1 MSKFLVVGGAGYIGS
16 HLVKLLAE
24 KGAVVAVLDDLST
37 GYREAVPAGVKLYQ
51 GSLANRDFV
60 RQTLGD
66 GPWTCVFHFAALSLV
81 GDSLRD
87 PLGYFRANVV
97 NTLNLIEECVAS
109 GVNRLVFSSTAAVYG
124 YAGERPITEDYPTW
138 PVNPYGHSKLMIEQM
153 LSWADTAHGLRSA
166 CLRYFNAAGADPKG
180 VLGESHHP
188 ETHLIPLCIDA
199 ALGRRD
205 ALVIFGDDYPTPDGT
220 CVRDYVHVED
230 LARAHLACV
239 PQLHQGS
246 FKLNLG
252 TSHGYSVRQV
262 IDAVERVTGVK
273 VPHKVGK
280 RREGD
285 PAVLVANSMAA
296 QRLLAWQPQM
306 SDLDTLVASAY
317 KWRLARPKGYN
328 T

>member
-16 HLVKLLAE
+16 HLVKMLADQ
-24 KGAVVAVLDDLST
+24 GAVVEVLDDLST
-37 GYREAVPAGVKLYQ
+37 GHREAVPSSVQLYQ

-60 RQTLGD
+60 KQTLGN

-97 NTLNLIEECVAS
+97 NSLNLIEECVAA
-109 GVNRLVFSSTAAVYG
+109 GVDRMVFSSTAAVYG
-124 YAGERPITEDYPTW
+124 DAGERPITEDYPTS
-138 PVNPYGHSKLMIEQM
+138 PVNPYGASKLMIEQM
-153 LSWADTAHGLRSA
+153 LSWPDTAHGLRSA

-205 ALVIFGDDYPTPDGT
+205 SLKIFGFDYPTADGT

-239 PQLHQGS
+239 PKLHHGS
-246 FKLNLG
+246 FTVNLG
-252 TSHGYSVRQV
+252 TGKGYSVRQV
-262 IDAVERVTGVK
+262 IDAVERVSKLK
-273 VPHKVGK
+273 VPYTLGA

-285 PAVLVANSMAA
+285 PASLVASNHAA
-296 QRLLAWQPQM
+296 QKLLGWQPQM
-306 SDLDTLVASAY
+306 SDLDTLVSSAY
-317 KWRLARPKGYN
+317 KWRVAHPRGYH

>member
-1 MSKFLVVGGAGYIGS
+1 VSKFLVVGGAGYIGS
-16 HLVKLLAE
+16 HLVKMLAE

-37 GYREAVPAGVKLYQ
+37 GHREAVPSGVQLYQ

-97 NTLNLIEECVAS
+97 NSLNLIEECVAA
-109 GVNRLVFSSTAAVYG
+109 GVDRMVFSSTAAVYG
-124 YAGERPITEDYPTW
+124 DAGDRPITEDYPMQ

-166 CLRYFNAAGADPKG
+166 CLRYFNAAGADRNG
-180 VLGESHHP
+180 VLGESHNP

-205 ALVIFGDDYPTPDGT
+205 SLKIFGFDYPTADGT

-246 FKLNLG
+246 LKLNLG

-273 VPHKVGK
+273 VPHTVGK

-285 PAVLVANSMAA
+285 PAVLVANSLAA

-306 SDLDTLVASAY
+306 SDLDTMVASAY
-317 KWRLARPKGYN
+317 KWRLEHPKGYN

>member
-16 HLVKLLAE
+16 HLVKMLAE

-37 GYREAVPAGVKLYQ
+37 GHREAVPSGVQLYQ
-51 GSLANRDFV
+51 GSLANRAFV

-97 NTLNLIEECVAS
+97 NSLNLIEECVAA
-109 GVNRLVFSSTAAVYG
+109 GVDRMVFSSTAAVYG
-124 YAGERPITEDYPTW
+124 DAGERPITEDYPTQ

-166 CLRYFNAAGADPKG
+166 CLRYFNAAGADPNG

-239 PQLHQGS
+239 PQLHHGS
-246 FKLNLG
+246 FTVNLG
-252 TSHGYSVRQV
+252 TARGYSVREV
-262 IDAVERVTGVK
+262 IAAVERVSGRK
-273 VPHKVGK
+273 VPYILGA
-280 RREGD
+280 RRQGD
-285 PAVLVANSMAA
+285 PASLVASNQSA
-296 QRLLAWQPQM
+296 QKLLAWQPQM
-306 SDLDTLVASAY
+306 SDLDTLVCSAY
-317 KWRLARPKGYN
+317 KWRMAHPRGYL